1 MRRRPQ
7 FMDHILCL
15 LTSSFSESL
24 LRLILDVVDRAPA
37 GTTFGDILQPAN
49 PKYGVGEVV
58 EVTFVGA
65 NPKNSAE
72 NRTHQTFLTVE
83 KYEATS
89 ATWQIMYNDAS
100 WETRFYWHKG
110 SWGLSNATIQ
120 WHIPDTAQPGTYRI
134 RYFGHNRKQDLLKT
148 AVIFSF
154 ESTPSTF
161 EVVTTW

>member
-1 MRRRPQ
+1 MRQHPQ

-24 LRLILDVVDRAPA
+24 LRPLLRYVDRAPV
-37 GTTFGDILQPAN
+37 GTTFGDVLQPAN
-49 PKYGVGEVV
+49 PQYRVGEVV

-89 ATWQIMYNDAS
+89 ATWKIMHNDAS

-110 SWGLSNATIQ
+110 LLGHSNATIQ

-134 RYFGHNRKQDLLKT
+134 RYFGHNRKQDFLKP
-148 AVIFSF
+148 AVILSF

-161 EVVTTW
+161 DVVTTW